1 MASFGFKEQT
11 CGRPSVPIRL
21 VRAAA
26 LALLI
31 GFVNLTLVSPV
42 FGQGAGASVE
52 GVVKDEQGGV
62 LPGVTVTLR
71 NLDSGVTRTSTTQPD
86 GRYRFLALAP
96 GRYHLSAQL
105 SGFASKEVGD
115 IQITIGLSVTQDF
128 TMGVQAVQESVTVTG
143 EAPTVDTTKS
153 EVAGVVTQQ
162 QIQTLPVNSRQFLN
176 LALLMPGT
184 SQDAA
189 RSFYNNVTI
198 GAGTSFYSNGFLVD
212 GVNNTW
218 AEEGEPRQNFPQG
231 AVQEFKVNTAGFP
244 AEFGLATGGLVQ
256 VVTKSGSNRWSGE
269 GFEYFRD
276 KSLNALNTFE
286 QQRHDQFGDPKPDFR
301 RNQYGASLGGPI
313 IQNRTHFFVSIE
325 HTKTDQ
331 PITVSTG
338 KPQFYSALEGTFP
351 APVTS
356 TLFVG
361 RLDHQFNP
369 DQTLFFR
376 IGAEGGKKTCLGCG
390 GTGAANAG
398 FDFQKP
404 AHSSVVGH
412 TWVVSPTLLNEIRFQ
427 YAYAEYQVI
436 PGGQQPFTTVG
447 DYPPERISI
456 DRIQRSLY
464 LPSLSYGNGFD
475 EIGPEKRYQFKDTVT
490 LSHEK
495 HSVKLGVDFSHI
507 PFADDALYNLNG
519 YYVFGTDQFLDGSP
533 QSIANLT
540 SPTFFGASVPAVN
553 SSLPTQHLALFVQDT
568 WRPVS
573 NVTVNFGLRYDRQFG
588 SFNEDITLDP
598 RVVAAVEALGSTAN
612 NKSRGD
618 KNNFG
623 PRVGV
628 VWDPGGNGNTVV
640 RAGFGIY
647 YDNIRTL
654 NNMIGEQRNF
664 SQFTIAIVNPPYPD
678 PYQGQD
684 PLTFAST
691 APANLNVLAD
701 NFRNPQAENY
711 SAGLTQKLTAE
722 MSIHVDGVYVHSS
735 GDRIKYDL
743 NLPNP
748 ATGIRPLPQYGFIDQ
763 DRSILSSDYK
773 AMFVRLDKRLSHHYT
788 YLVSYTLAKADDVGS
803 RATNN
808 GGFFHVTD
816 QSNPSLDEGPADS
829 DRRHSLVASGTVLLP
844 WEMTLGAVWTYRSA
858 APFSAYSANF
868 SADGQRQYV
877 PGTSRNQGNRDLDL
891 AAVNAYR
898 AQNALGPVDPNQI
911 QTDRYSSVDVR
922 FSKAIQIAGQ
932 TKLELIA
939 QVFNI
944 LGTDNLNAPFSGGQ
958 VTNALSSSFG
968 MIQTA
973 KNRQQGELAVRFI
986 W

>member
-1 MASFGFKEQT
+1 MVSFGFRDRT
-11 CGRPSVPIRL
+11 HGRPTVYGRL
-21 VRAAA
+21 ARAAA
-26 LALLI
+26 LALLAAI
-31 GFVNLTLVSPV
+31 VSLASARSV
-42 FGQGAGASVE
+42 LAQGAGASVE
-52 GVVKDEQGGV
+52 GVVKDQQGGV

-71 NLDSGVTRTSTTQPD
+71 NVDSGVVRTSTTEAD
-86 GRYRFLALAP
+86 GRYRFLALPPA
-96 GRYHLSAQL
+96 RYHLSAEL
-105 SGFASKEVGD
+105 SGFAAKDVGD
-115 IQITIGLSVTQDF
+115 VSITIGLLVTQDF
-128 TMGVQAVQESVTVTG
+128 TMGLQTVQESVTVTG

-162 QIQTLPVNSRQFLN
+162 QIQSLPVNSRQFLN

-231 AVQEFKVNTAGFP
+231 AVQEFKVNTSGFP
-244 AEFGLATGGLVQ
+244 AEFGLATGGLIQ
-256 VVTKSGSNRWSGE
+256 IVTKSGSNKWSGE
-269 GFEYFRD
+269 AFEYFRD
-276 KSLNALNTFE
+276 KSLNALNKFE
-286 QQRHDQFGDPKPDFR
+286 QERHDQFGDPKPGFR
-301 RNQYGASLGGPI
+301 RNQFGGSFGGPI
-313 IQNRTHFFVSIE
+313 VQNRTHFFVSAE
-325 HTKTDQ
+325 RTKTDQ
-331 PITVSTG
+331 FFTVSTG
-338 KPQFYSALEGTFP
+338 KPQFYSALEGTFLS
-351 APVTS
+351 PVTS
-356 TLFVG
+356 NLFVG
-361 RLDHQFNP
+361 RADHQINA

-376 IGAEGGKKTCLGCG
+376 YGQEGGKKTCLGCG

-404 AHSSVVGH
+404 ANSSVVGH
-412 TWVVSPTLLNEIRFQ
+412 TWVVSPRLLNEIRVQ

-436 PGGQQPFTTVG
+436 PGGKQPFTAVG
-447 DYPPERISI
+447 DYPPDRISI
-456 DRIQRSLY
+456 NRIQRSLY

-475 EIGPEKRYQFKDTVT
+475 EIGPEKRLQLKDTVT
-490 LSHEK
+490 LSREK

-533 QSIANLT
+533 QSIANLKNP
-540 SPTFFGASVPAVN
+540 SFFGASVPAVN
-553 SSLPTQHLALFVQDT
+553 SSLPTQHLALFIQDT
-568 WRPVS
+568 WRPAA
-573 NVTVNFGLRYDRQFG
+573 NLTVDFGLRYDRQFG
-588 SFNEDITLDP
+588 SFNENVTLDP
-598 RVVAAVEALGSTAN
+598 RVVQAVQALGSTAN
-612 NKSRGD
+612 PSSRGD

-623 PRVGV
+623 PRLGF
-628 VWDPGGNGNTVV
+628 VWDVEGKASSVV
-640 RAGFGIY
+640 RAGFGVY

-678 PYQGQD
+678 PYLGKD
-684 PLTFAST
+684 PVTFASN

-701 NFRNPQAENY
+701 DFKNPQAENY
-711 SAGLTQKLTAE
+711 SVGLTQKINADV
-722 MSIHVDGVYVHSS
+722 SVHVDGVYTHSH

-743 NLPNP
+743 NLPN
-748 ATGIRPLPQYGFIDQ
+748 AAGVRPLPAYGFIDQ

-773 AMFVRLDKRLSHHYT
+773 AMFIRLDKRLSHRYM
-788 YLVSYTLAKADDVGS
+788 YLVSYTLAKGDDVGS

-816 QSNPSLDEGPADS
+816 QSNPSLDEGPADT
-829 DRRHSLVASGTVLLP
+829 DRRHSLVASGTALLP
-844 WEMTLGAVWTYRSA
+844 WDMTLGAVWTFRSA

-877 PGTSRNQGNRDLDL
+877 PGTSRNQGNRDLNL
-891 AAVNAYR
+891 AAVNTYR
-898 AQNALGPVDPNQI
+898 AQNGLGPVPESQI
-911 QTDRYSSVDVR
+911 QTDRVSTVDVR
-922 FSKAIQIAGQ
+922 FAKAIRLTGQ
-932 TKLELIA
+932 TRLELIA
-939 QVFNI
+939 QMFNL

-958 VTNALSSSFG
+958 VTSALSSSFG
-968 MIQTA
+968 QILTA
-973 KNRQQGELAVRFI
+973 KNRQQGELAVRLV

>member
-1 MASFGFKEQT
+1 MKET
-11 CGRPSVPIRL
+11 MMETRL
-21 VRAAA
+21 VQKR
-26 LALLI
+26 LVLI
-31 GFVNLTLVSPV
+31 VAVMGFFIVAPA
-42 FGQGAGASVE
+42 FGQGAGASIE
-52 GVVKDEQGGV
+52 GVAKDQQGGV
-62 LPGVTVTLR
+62 LPGVNVTLR
-71 NLDSGVTRTSTTQPD
+71 NQDSGVTRSATTASD

-96 GRYHLSAQL
+96 GRYHLAAEL
-105 SGFASKEVGD
+105 SGFASKEVRD
-115 IQITIGLSVTQDF
+115 IQITIGLSLTQDF
-128 TMGVQAVQESVTVTG
+128 TMGIQAVQESLTVTG
-143 EAPTVDTTKS
+143 EAPAVDTTKS
-153 EVAGVVTQQ
+153 EVAGVVTQE
-162 QIQTLPVNSRQFLN
+162 QIQNLPVNSRQFLN

-256 VVTKSGSNRWSGE
+256 VVTKSGSNRPSGE
-269 GFEYFRD
+269 AFEYFRD
-276 KSLNALNTFE
+276 KSLNALNKFE
-286 QQRHDQFGDPKPDFR
+286 GQNGAPKPDFR
-301 RNQYGASLGGPI
+301 RNQYGGSFGGPI
-313 IQNRTHFFVSIE
+313 IKDKTHFFVSAE

-331 PITVSTG
+331 FVTVNTG
-338 KPQFYSALEGTFP
+338 KPQFYSALEGTFL

-361 RLDHQFNP
+361 RVDHQINS
-369 DQTLFFR
+369 DQSLFFR

-436 PGGQQPFTTVG
+436 PGGQQPYTTVG
-447 DYPPERISI
+447 DYPAARVSI
-456 DRIQRSLY
+456 NRIQRSLY

-490 LSHEK
+490 LSRET
-495 HSVKLGVDFSHI
+495 HSLKLGVDFSRI

-533 QSIANLT
+533 QSIANLKN
-540 SPTFFGASVPAVN
+540 PTFFGASVPALN
-553 SSLPTQHLALFVQDT
+553 SSLPTEHLALFVQDT
-568 WRPVS
+568 WKPRS
-573 NVTVNFGLRYDRQFG
+573 DVTVDLGLRYDRQFG
-588 SFNEDITLDP
+588 SFNENITLDP
-598 RVVAAVEALGSTAN
+598 RVVAAVTALGSTAN
-612 NKSRGD
+612 NASRGD
-618 KNNFG
+618 KDNFG
-623 PRVGV
+623 PRLGV
-628 VWDPGGNGNTVV
+628 VWDAGGKGTSTV

-678 PYQGQD
+678 PYLGKD
-684 PLTFAST
+684 PLTFASN

-701 NFRNPQAENY
+701 NFRNPMAENY
-711 SAGLTQKLTAE
+711 SLGVTQKITAD
-722 MSIHVDGVYVHSS
+722 MSVHVDGVYVHSD

-748 ATGIRPLPQYGFIDQ
+748 VTGIRPLPAYGFIDQ
-763 DRSILSSDYK
+763 DRSILSSNYK
-773 AMFVRLDKRLSHHYT
+773 AMFVRVDKRLSHRYT

-803 RATNN
+803 RETNN

-816 QSNPSLDEGPADS
+816 QTNPGLDVGPADS
-829 DRRHSLVASGTVLLP
+829 DRRHTLVASGTALLP
-844 WEMTLGAVWTYRSA
+844 WDMTLGAVWTYRSA
-858 APFSAYSANF
+858 APFSAYTVNF

-877 PGTSRNQGNRDLDL
+877 PGTSRNQGNRDLNL

-898 AQNALGPVDPNQI
+898 AASGLGPISASQI
-911 QTDRYSSVDVR
+911 ETDRYTSVDIRFAKAVR
-922 FSKAIQIAGQ
+922 VAGQ
-932 TKLELIA
+932 TKLELVA
-939 QVFNI
+939 QVFNV
-944 LGTDNLNAPFSGGQ
+944 LGADNLNAPFSGGQ
-958 VTNALSSSFG
+958 VTNAQSSSFG
-968 MIQTA
+968 QILTA
-973 KNRQQGELAVRFI
+973 KNRQQAELAVRLG

>member
-1 MASFGFKEQT
+1 M
-11 CGRPSVPIRL
+11 GRVKFRTGARVAL
-21 VRAAA
+21 LAGV
-26 LALLI
+26 LALM
-31 GFVNLTLVSPV
+31 
-42 FGQGAGASVE
+42 AASSAFAQSASIT
-52 GVVKDEQGGV
+52 GVARDQQGGV

-71 NLDSGVTRTSTTQPD
+71 NQDSGVTRTATTETD
-86 GRYRFLALAP
+86 GQYRFLAVPP
-96 GRYHLSAQL
+96 GRYRMTAEL
-105 SGFASKEVGD
+105 SGFATKETGD
-115 IQITIGLSVTQDF
+115 VQVTIGLSVTQDF
-128 TMGVQAVQESVTVTG
+128 SLGLQAVQESVTVMG
-143 EAPTVDTTKS
+143 EAPTIDTTKS

-231 AVQEFKVNTAGFP
+231 AVQEFKVNTSGFP

-276 KSLNALNTFE
+276 KSLNALNKFE
-286 QQRHDQFGDPKPDFR
+286 EQRHDQFGDPKPGFR

-313 IQNRTHFFVSIE
+313 IQNRTHFFVSVE

-331 PITVSTG
+331 YFTVSTG
-338 KPQFYSALEGTFP
+338 KPQFYSALEGTFLS
-351 APVTS
+351 PVTS
-356 TLFVG
+356 TMFVG
-361 RLDHQFNP
+361 RVDHQINSA
-369 DQTLFFR
+369 QSLFFR

-412 TWVVSPTLLNEIRFQ
+412 TWVVSPNLLNEIRVQ

-436 PGGQQPFTTVG
+436 PGGQEPFTSVG
-447 DYPPERISI
+447 DYPAARISI
-456 DRIQRSLY
+456 NRIQRSLY

-475 EIGPEKRYQFKDTVT
+475 EIGPEKRFQFKDTIT
-490 LSHEK
+490 LSREK
-495 HSVKLGVDFSHI
+495 HSIKTGIDFSHI

-519 YYVFGTDQFLDGSP
+519 YYVFGTDQFVDGSP
-533 QSIANLT
+533 QSIANLKN
-540 SPTFFGASVPAVN
+540 PTFFGASVPAVN

-568 WRPVS
+568 WKPLS
-573 NVTVNFGLRYDRQFG
+573 NLTVDVGLRYDRQYG
-588 SFNEDITLDP
+588 SFNENITLDP
-598 RVVAAVEALGSTAN
+598 RVVAAVQALGSTAD

-623 PRVGV
+623 PRLGV
-628 VWDPGGNGNTVV
+628 VWDAGGKGVSVV

-647 YDNIRTL
+647 YDNVRTL

-678 PYQGQD
+678 PYQGKD
-684 PLTFAST
+684 PVAFASD

-711 SAGLTQKLTAE
+711 SAGVTQKLTE
-722 MSIHVDGVYVHSS
+722 DLSLHVDGVYVHSD

-743 NLPNP
+743 NLPN
-748 ATGIRPLPQYGFIDQ
+748 AAGVRPLPQYGFIDQ

-773 AMFVRLDKRLSHHYT
+773 ALFVRFDKRLSHRYT
-788 YLVSYTLAKADDVGS
+788 YLLSYTLAKATDVGS

-816 QSNPSLDEGPADS
+816 QSNPGLDVGPSDT
-829 DRRHSLVASGTVLLP
+829 DRRHSLVASGTAIFK
-844 WEMTLGAVWTYRSA
+844 WDMTLGAVWTFRSS
-858 APFSAYSANF
+858 APFSAYGATF

-877 PGTSRNQGNRDLDL
+877 PGTSRNQGNRDLNL
-891 AAVNAYR
+891 AAVNTYR
-898 AQNALGPVDPNQI
+898 AANGLGPVSADQLES
-911 QTDRYSSVDVR
+911 DRYSSIDIR
-922 FSKAIQIAGQ
+922 FAKAIQLGGQ
-932 TKLELIA
+932 SKIELIG
-939 QVFNI
+939 QVFNV

-968 MIQTA
+968 QILTA
-973 KNRQQGELAVRFI
+973 KNRQQAELAIRLAF
-986 W
+986 

>member
-1 MASFGFKEQT
+1 MESPKLRSGAF
-11 CGRPSVPIRL
+11 V
-21 VRAAA
+21 
-26 LALLI
+26 ALLVALV
-31 GFVNLTLVSPV
+31 GLAMVSPV
-42 FGQGAGASVE
+42 FAQSASIE
-52 GVVKDEQGGV
+52 GVAKDQQGGV

-71 NLDSGVTRTSTTQPD
+71 NQDSGVTRTASTSTD
-86 GRYRFLALAP
+86 GRYRFLAVPP
-96 GRYHLSAQL
+96 GRYRMTAEL
-105 SGFASKEVGD
+105 SGFASKETGD
-115 IQITIGLSVTQDF
+115 IQITIGLSVTEDF
-128 TMGVQAVQESVTVTG
+128 SMGIQAVQESVTVAG
-143 EAPTVDTTKS
+143 ASPTVDTTKS

-162 QIQTLPVNSRQFLN
+162 QIDSLPVNSRQFLN

-198 GAGTSFYSNGFLVD
+198 GAGGSFYSNGFLVD

-231 AVQEFKVNTAGFP
+231 AVQEFKVNTSGFP

-256 VVTKSGSNRWSGE
+256 VVTKSGSNKWSGE

-276 KSLNALNTFE
+276 KSLNAMNKFE
-286 QQRHDQFGDPKPDFR
+286 EQRHDQFGEPKPDFR

-313 IQNRTHFFVSIE
+313 VRDRTHFFVSVE

-331 PITVSTG
+331 FFTVSTG
-338 KPQFYSALEGTFP
+338 KPQLYSALEGTFL
-351 APVTS
+351 APITS

-361 RLDHQFNP
+361 RLDHQINA
-369 DQTLFFR
+369 DQQLFFR
-376 IGAEGGKKTCLGCG
+376 FGAEGGKKTCLGCG

-404 AHSSVVGH
+404 AHSSVAGH
-412 TWVVSPTLLNEIRFQ
+412 TWVASPSVLNEIRFQ

-447 DYPPERISI
+447 DYPPERTSI
-456 DRIQRSLY
+456 NRIQRSLY

-475 EIGPEKRYQFKDTVT
+475 EIGPEQRYQFKDTVT
-490 LSHEK
+490 LSRERHNI
-495 HSVKLGVDFSHI
+495 KLGLDFSHI

-533 QSIANLT
+533 QSIANLKN
-540 SPTFFGASVPAVN
+540 PTFFGASLPAVN
-553 SSLPTQHLALFVQDT
+553 SSLPTQHLALFIQDN
-568 WRPVS
+568 WRPAP
-573 NVTVNFGLRYDRQFG
+573 NLTVDFGLRYDRQFG
-588 SFNEDITLDP
+588 SFNENITLDP
-598 RVVAAVEALGSTAN
+598 RVVAAVQALGSTAN
-612 NKSRGD
+612 NTSRGD
-618 KNNFG
+618 ANNFG
-623 PRVGV
+623 PRLGV
-628 VWDPGGNGNTVV
+628 VWDARGKGDSVV

-664 SQFTIAIVNPPYPD
+664 AQYTVAIVNPAYPD
-678 PYQGQD
+678 PYQGKD

-711 SAGLTQKLTAE
+711 TVGLTQRLGTDL
-722 MSIHVDGVYVHSS
+722 SLHVDGVYTHSD

-748 ATGIRPLPQYGFIDQ
+748 TTGLRPLPQYGFIDQ

-773 AMFVRLDKRLSHHYT
+773 AMFVRLDKRLSNRYT
-788 YLVSYTLAKADDVGS
+788 YLVSYTLAKATDVGS

-816 QSNPSLDEGPADS
+816 QSNPGLDAGPADT
-829 DRRHSLVASGTVLLP
+829 DRRHSLVASGTALLP
-844 WEMTLGAVWTYRSA
+844 WNMTLGAVWTYRSA
-858 APFSAYSANF
+858 APFSAYSSNF

-898 AQNALGPVDPNQI
+898 AQNGLLPIPASQI
-911 QTDRYSSVDVR
+911 ESDRYSSVDIR
-922 FSKAIQIAGQ
+922 FAKAIQLAGQ
-932 TKLELIA
+932 AKIELIA

-968 MIQTA
+968 QILTA
-973 KNRQQGELAVRFI
+973 KNRQQAELAVRLTF
-986 W
+986 